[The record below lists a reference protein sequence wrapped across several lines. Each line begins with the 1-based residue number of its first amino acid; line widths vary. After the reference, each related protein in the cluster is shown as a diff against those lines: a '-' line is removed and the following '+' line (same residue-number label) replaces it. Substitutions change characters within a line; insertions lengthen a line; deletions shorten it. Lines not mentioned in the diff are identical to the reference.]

1 MSIGINSSTSYQP
14 ASTQLD
20 FSALSGK
27 SPQTNTFSEESTAQA
42 VDPSALLFDTASQ
55 KDVSFGKPD
64 NTVQSPT
71 DSSAATDPQS
81 NVVKLLSALVT
92 SLLQMLMNLNKK
104 QDTGQD
110 SNEWQDPFQ
119 NNGGLGTPSTEGGGG
134 GTEAAS
140 GGDDGGGGT
149 EATSGGDDGGGGT
162 TAASG
167 GGDGGG
173 TTAASGGGDG
183 GGTTA
188 ASGGGDGGGTSPAT
202 EGDGGGSYASTGADG
217 SGTPST
223 DNGSDSG
230 DGVTPQVTPQLA
242 NPGRNSGN
250 GTVSDTTGSLE
261 QSGEVNVVRDTI
273 KVGADQVYDGH
284 GATFTA
290 DKSMGTGDQDEH
302 QKPLFELAEGA
313 VLKNVNLGE
322 NEADGIHVNAKNSE
336 QVTIDNVHAQNVG
349 EDMITVKGEG
359 GAKVTNLNITNSS
372 ANGADDKVIQ
382 LNADT
387 HLKVDGFKATDFG
400 TLVRTNGGKQ
410 FDDMSVELNG
420 VDATHGKFAL
430 VKSDS
435 DDLKLATGDIAMT
448 DVKHA
453 YDKTKASTQHTEL

>member
-27 SPQTNTFSEESTAQA
+27 SPQTNTFSDESTAQA
-42 VDPSALLFDTASQ
+42 VDPSALLFDTARQ
-55 KDVSFGKPD
+55 KDVSFGQPD
-64 NTVQSPT
+64 NTVQNPT

-119 NNGGLGTPSTEGGGG
+119 NEGGLGTPSAEGSDS
-134 GTEAAS
+134 GTQEAS
-140 GGDDGGGGT
+140 GGD
-149 EATSGGDDGGGGT
+149 EGGGT
-162 TAASG
+162 TAAT

-173 TTAASGGGDG
+173 GTSPTTE
-183 GGTTA
+183 
-188 ASGGGDGGGTSPAT
+188 GDGGGTSPTA
-202 EGDGGGSYASTGADG
+202 EGDGGGSYVSTGADG
-217 SGTPST
+217 SGAPST
-223 DNGSDSG
+223 EDGTGGGGGS
-230 DGVTPQVTPQLA
+230 DGVTPQVTQQLA

-261 QSGEVNVVRDTI
+261 QSGEVNVVKDTI
-273 KVGADQVYDGH
+273 KVGAGQVFDGH

-410 FDDMSVELNG
+410 FDDMSVGLNG

>member
-1 MSIGINSSTSYQP
+1 MSIGINSSTTYQP

-27 SPQTNTFSEESTAQA
+27 SPQTNTFNDESTAQA

-134 GTEAAS
+134 G
-140 GGDDGGGGT
+140 GGT
-149 EATSGGDDGGGGT
+149 EAASGGDDGGGGT

-173 TTAASGGGDG
+173 T
-183 GGTTA
+183 
-188 ASGGGDGGGTSPAT
+188 SPTT

-223 DNGSDSG
+223 EDGTGGGGGGGGGGGDS
-230 DGVTPQVTPQLA
+230 VTPQVTPQLA
-242 NPGRNSGN
+242 NPGRSSGN

-261 QSGEVNVVRDTI
+261 QSGEVNVEKDTI
-273 KVGADQVYDGH
+273 EVGPGQVYDGH

-435 DDLKLATGDIAMT
+435 DNLKLATGDIAMT

>member
-110 SNEWQDPFQ
+110 ANEWQDPFQ

-140 GGDDGGGGT
+140 GGDGGGGGGT
-149 EATSGGDDGGGGT
+149 EATSGGGGT

-167 GGDGGG
+167 GGDN
-173 TTAASGGGDG
+173 
-183 GGTTA
+183 
-188 ASGGGDGGGTSPAT
+188 GGTSPTT
-202 EGDGGGSYASTGADG
+202 EGDGGGSYASTGTEG

-261 QSGEVNVVRDTI
+261 QSGEVNVVKDTI
-273 KVGADQVYDGH
+273 KVGPGQVYDGH

>member
-1 MSIGINSSTSYQP
+1 MSIGINSSTTYQP

-27 SPQTNTFSEESTAQA
+27 SPQTNTFNDESTAQA

-104 QDTGQD
+104 KDTGQD

-134 GTEAAS
+134 GGGTEAAS
-140 GGDDGGGGT
+140 GGDDGG
-149 EATSGGDDGGGGT
+149 
-162 TAASG
+162 
-167 GGDGGG
+167 
-173 TTAASGGGDG
+173 G

-188 ASGGGDGGGTSPAT
+188 ASGGGDGGGTSPTT

-223 DNGSDSG
+223 EDGTGGGGGGGDS
-230 DGVTPQVTPQLA
+230 VTPQVTPQLA
-242 NPGRNSGN
+242 NPGRSSGN

-261 QSGEVNVVRDTI
+261 QSGEVNVEKDTI
-273 KVGADQVYDGH
+273 EVGPGQVYDGH

-435 DDLKLATGDIAMT
+435 DNLKLATGDIAMS

>member
-1 MSIGINSSTSYQP
+1 MSIGINSSTTYQP

-27 SPQTNTFSEESTAQA
+27 SPQTNTFNDESTAQA

-110 SNEWQDPFQ
+110 SNDWQDPFQ
-119 NNGGLGTPSTEGGGG
+119 NNGGLGTPSTEGSDG
-134 GTEAAS
+134 GTQEA
-140 GGDDGGGGT
+140 
-149 EATSGGDDGGGGT
+149 SGGDDGGGGT

-173 TTAASGGGDG
+173 T
-183 GGTTA
+183 
-188 ASGGGDGGGTSPAT
+188 SPTT

-223 DNGSDSG
+223 EDGTGGGGGGGGGGGDS
-230 DGVTPQVTPQLA
+230 VTPQVTPQLA
-242 NPGRNSGN
+242 NPGRSSGN

-261 QSGEVNVVRDTI
+261 QSGEVNVEKDTI
-273 KVGADQVYDGH
+273 EVGPGQVYDGH

-435 DDLKLATGDIAMT
+435 DNLKLATGDIAMS

>member
-27 SPQTNTFSEESTAQA
+27 SPQTNTFSDESTAQG
-42 VDPSALLFDTASQ
+42 VDPSALLFDTARQ
-55 KDVSFGKPD
+55 KDVSFGQPD
-64 NTVQSPT
+64 NTVQNPT
-71 DSSAATDPQS
+71 DSSAATDTQS

-119 NNGGLGTPSTEGGGG
+119 NEGGLGTPSAEGSDG
-134 GTEAAS
+134 GTQEAS
-140 GGDDGGGGT
+140 GGD
-149 EATSGGDDGGGGT
+149 EGGGT
-162 TAASG
+162 TAAT

-173 TTAASGGGDG
+173 GTSPTTE
-183 GGTTA
+183 
-188 ASGGGDGGGTSPAT
+188 GDGGGTSPTA
-202 EGDGGGSYASTGADG
+202 EGDGGGSYVSTGADG
-217 SGTPST
+217 SGAPST
-223 DNGSDSG
+223 EDGTGGGGGS

-242 NPGRNSGN
+242 NPGRSSGN

-261 QSGEVNVVRDTI
+261 QSGEVNVVKDTI
-273 KVGADQVYDGH
+273 KVGAGQVYDGH

>member
-1 MSIGINSSTSYQP
+1 MSIGINSSTTYQP

-27 SPQTNTFSEESTAQA
+27 SPQTNTFNDESTAQA

-119 NNGGLGTPSTEGGGG
+119 NNGGLGTPSTEGGG
-134 GTEAAS
+134 TEAA
-140 GGDDGGGGT
+140 
-149 EATSGGDDGGGGT
+149 SGGDDGGGGT

-173 TTAASGGGDG
+173 T
-183 GGTTA
+183 
-188 ASGGGDGGGTSPAT
+188 SPTT

-223 DNGSDSG
+223 EDGTGGGGGGGDS
-230 DGVTPQVTPQLA
+230 VTPQVTPQLA
-242 NPGRNSGN
+242 NPGRSSGN

-261 QSGEVNVVRDTI
+261 QSGEVNVEKDTI
-273 KVGADQVYDGH
+273 EVGPGQVYDGH

-435 DDLKLATGDIAMT
+435 DNLKLATGDIAMS

>member
-1 MSIGINSSTSYQP
+1 MSIGINSSTTYQP

-27 SPQTNTFSEESTAQA
+27 SPQTNTFNDESTAQA

-134 GTEAAS
+134 GGGGGTEAAS
-140 GGDDGGGGT
+140 GGD
-149 EATSGGDDGGGGT
+149 
-162 TAASG
+162 
-167 GGDGGG
+167 
-173 TTAASGGGDG
+173 DG

-188 ASGGGDGGGTSPAT
+188 ASGGGDGGGTSPTT

-223 DNGSDSG
+223 EDGTGGGGGDS
-230 DGVTPQVTPQLA
+230 VTPQVTPQLA
-242 NPGRNSGN
+242 NPGRSSGN

-261 QSGEVNVVRDTI
+261 QSGEVNVEKDTI
-273 KVGADQVYDGH
+273 EVGPGQVYDGH

-435 DDLKLATGDIAMT
+435 DNLKLATGDIAMS

>member
-27 SPQTNTFSEESTAQA
+27 SPQTNTFSDESTAQG
-42 VDPSALLFDTASQ
+42 VDPSALLFDTARQ
-55 KDVSFGKPD
+55 KDVSFGQPD
-64 NTVQSPT
+64 NTVQNPT
-71 DSSAATDPQS
+71 DSSAATDTQS

-119 NNGGLGTPSTEGGGG
+119 NEGGLGTPSAEGSDG
-134 GTEAAS
+134 GTQEAS
-140 GGDDGGGGT
+140 GGD
-149 EATSGGDDGGGGT
+149 EGGGT
-162 TAASG
+162 TAAT

-173 TTAASGGGDG
+173 GTSPTTE
-183 GGTTA
+183 
-188 ASGGGDGGGTSPAT
+188 GDGGGTSPTA
-202 EGDGGGSYASTGADG
+202 EGDGGGSYVSTGADG
-217 SGTPST
+217 SGAPST
-223 DNGSDSG
+223 EDGTGGGGGSD
-230 DGVTPQVTPQLA
+230 GVPPQVTPQLA

-261 QSGEVNVVRDTI
+261 QSGEVNVVKDTI
-273 KVGADQVYDGH
+273 KVGAGQVYDGH

-322 NEADGIHVNAKNSE
+322 NEADGVHVNAKNSE

>member
-140 GGDDGGGGT
+140 GGDEGGGGT
-149 EATSGGDDGGGGT
+149 EATSGGDEGGGGT
-162 TAASG
+162 TAA
-167 GGDGGG
+167 
-173 TTAASGGGDG
+173 T
-183 GGTTA
+183 
-188 ASGGGDGGGTSPAT
+188 GGGDGGGTSPTT

-223 DNGSDSG
+223 EDGTGGGGS

-242 NPGRNSGN
+242 NPGRSSGN

-261 QSGEVNVVRDTI
+261 QSGNVNVLKDTI
-273 KVGADQVYDGH
+273 KVGPGQVFDGH

-372 ANGADDKVIQ
+372 ANGADDKVVQ

-453 YDKTKASTQHTEL
+453 YDKTKASTQHTEF

>member
-1 MSIGINSSTSYQP
+1 MSIGINSSTTYQP

-27 SPQTNTFSEESTAQA
+27 SPQTNTFNDESTAQA

-149 EATSGGDDGGGGT
+149 
-162 TAASG
+162 
-167 GGDGGG
+167 
-173 TTAASGGGDG
+173 
-183 GGTTA
+183 TA
-188 ASGGGDGGGTSPAT
+188 ASGGGDGGGTSPTT

-223 DNGSDSG
+223 EDGTGGGGGGGDS
-230 DGVTPQVTPQLA
+230 VTPQVTPQLA
-242 NPGRNSGN
+242 NPGRSSGN

-261 QSGEVNVVRDTI
+261 QSGEVNVEKDTI
-273 KVGADQVYDGH
+273 EVGPGQVYDGH

-435 DDLKLATGDIAMT
+435 DNLKLATGDIAMS

>member
-110 SNEWQDPFQ
+110 ANEWQDPFQ

-140 GGDDGGGGT
+140 GGDGGGGGGT
-149 EATSGGDDGGGGT
+149 EATSGGGGT

-167 GGDGGG
+167 GGDN
-173 TTAASGGGDG
+173 
-183 GGTTA
+183 
-188 ASGGGDGGGTSPAT
+188 GGTSPTT
-202 EGDGGGSYASTGADG
+202 EGDGGGSYASTGTEG

-261 QSGEVNVVRDTI
+261 QSGEVNVVKDTI
-273 KVGADQVYDGH
+273 KVGPGQVYDGH

-322 NEADGIHVNAKNSE
+322 NEADGIHVNARNSE

>member
-110 SNEWQDPFQ
+110 ANEWQDPFQ

-140 GGDDGGGGT
+140 GGDGGGGGT
-149 EATSGGDDGGGGT
+149 EATSGGGGT

-167 GGDGGG
+167 GGD
-173 TTAASGGGDG
+173 D
-183 GGTTA
+183 
-188 ASGGGDGGGTSPAT
+188 GGTSPTT
-202 EGDGGGSYASTGADG
+202 EGDGGGSYASTGTEG

-261 QSGEVNVVRDTI
+261 QSGEVNVVKDTI
-273 KVGADQVYDGH
+273 KVGPGQVYDGH

-322 NEADGIHVNAKNSE
+322 NEADGIHVNARNSE

>member
-1 MSIGINSSTSYQP
+1 MSIGINSSTTYQP

-27 SPQTNTFSEESTAQA
+27 SPQTNTFNDESTAQA

-134 GTEAAS
+134 G
-140 GGDDGGGGT
+140 GGT
-149 EATSGGDDGGGGT
+149 EAASGGDDGGGGT

-173 TTAASGGGDG
+173 T
-183 GGTTA
+183 
-188 ASGGGDGGGTSPAT
+188 SPTT

-223 DNGSDSG
+223 EDGTGGGGGGGDS
-230 DGVTPQVTPQLA
+230 VTPQVTPQLA
-242 NPGRNSGN
+242 NPGRSSGN

-261 QSGEVNVVRDTI
+261 QSGEVNVEKDTI
-273 KVGADQVYDGH
+273 EVGPGQVYDGH

-322 NEADGIHVNAKNSE
+322 NEADGIHVNAKNSK

-435 DDLKLATGDIAMT
+435 DNLKLATGDIAMS

>member
-1 MSIGINSSTSYQP
+1 MSIGINSSTTYQP

-27 SPQTNTFSEESTAQA
+27 SPQTNTFNDESTAQA

-149 EATSGGDDGGGGT
+149 
-162 TAASG
+162 
-167 GGDGGG
+167 
-173 TTAASGGGDG
+173 
-183 GGTTA
+183 TA
-188 ASGGGDGGGTSPAT
+188 ASGGGDGGGTSPTT

-223 DNGSDSG
+223 EDGTGGGGGGS
-230 DGVTPQVTPQLA
+230 VTPQVTPQLA
-242 NPGRNSGN
+242 NPGRSSGN

-261 QSGEVNVVRDTI
+261 QSGEVNVEKDTI
-273 KVGADQVYDGH
+273 EVGPGQVYDGH

-435 DDLKLATGDIAMT
+435 DNLKLATGDIAMS

>member
-1 MSIGINSSTSYQP
+1 MSIGINSSTTYQP

-27 SPQTNTFSEESTAQA
+27 SPQTNTFNDESTAQA

-134 GTEAAS
+134 G
-140 GGDDGGGGT
+140 GGT
-149 EATSGGDDGGGGT
+149 EAASGGDDGGGGT

-173 TTAASGGGDG
+173 T
-183 GGTTA
+183 
-188 ASGGGDGGGTSPAT
+188 SPTT

-223 DNGSDSG
+223 EDGTGGGGGDS
-230 DGVTPQVTPQLA
+230 VTPQVTPQLA
-242 NPGRNSGN
+242 NPGRSSGN

-261 QSGEVNVVRDTI
+261 QSGEVNVEKDTI
-273 KVGADQVYDGH
+273 EVGPGQVYDGH

-435 DDLKLATGDIAMT
+435 DNLKLATGDIAMS

>member
-1 MSIGINSSTSYQP
+1 MSIGINSSTTYQP

-27 SPQTNTFSEESTAQA
+27 SPQTNTFNDESTAQA

-119 NNGGLGTPSTEGGGG
+119 NNGGLGTPSTEGSDG
-134 GTEAAS
+134 GTQEA
-140 GGDDGGGGT
+140 
-149 EATSGGDDGGGGT
+149 SGGDDGGGGT

-173 TTAASGGGDG
+173 T
-183 GGTTA
+183 
-188 ASGGGDGGGTSPAT
+188 SPTT

-223 DNGSDSG
+223 EDGTGGGGGDS
-230 DGVTPQVTPQLA
+230 VTPQVTPQLA
-242 NPGRNSGN
+242 NPGRSSGN

-261 QSGEVNVVRDTI
+261 QSGEVNVEKDTI
-273 KVGADQVYDGH
+273 EVGPGQVYDGH

-435 DDLKLATGDIAMT
+435 DNLKLATGDIAMS

>member
-71 DSSAATDPQS
+71 DSSTATDPQS

-140 GGDDGGGGT
+140 GGDGGGGGGT
-149 EATSGGDDGGGGT
+149 EATSGGGGT

-167 GGDGGG
+167 GGDN
-173 TTAASGGGDG
+173 
-183 GGTTA
+183 
-188 ASGGGDGGGTSPAT
+188 GGTSPTT
-202 EGDGGGSYASTGADG
+202 EGDGGGSYASTGTEG

-261 QSGEVNVVRDTI
+261 QSGEVNVVKDTI
-273 KVGADQVYDGH
+273 KVGPGQVYDGH

-322 NEADGIHVNAKNSE
+322 NEADGIHVNARNSE

>member
-173 TTAASGGGDG
+173 T
-183 GGTTA
+183 
-188 ASGGGDGGGTSPAT
+188 SPTT

-261 QSGEVNVVRDTI
+261 QSGEVNVVKDTI
-273 KVGADQVYDGH
+273 KVGAGQVFDGH

-435 DDLKLATGDIAMT
+435 DDLKLATGDIAMN

>member
-1 MSIGINSSTSYQP
+1 MSIGINSSTTYQP

-27 SPQTNTFSEESTAQA
+27 SPQTNTFNDESTAQA

-134 GTEAAS
+134 G
-140 GGDDGGGGT
+140 GGT
-149 EATSGGDDGGGGT
+149 EAASGGDDGGGGT

-173 TTAASGGGDG
+173 T
-183 GGTTA
+183 
-188 ASGGGDGGGTSPAT
+188 SPTT

-223 DNGSDSG
+223 EDGTGGGGGGGGS
-230 DGVTPQVTPQLA
+230 VTPQVTPQLA
-242 NPGRNSGN
+242 NPGRSSGN

-261 QSGEVNVVRDTI
+261 QSGEVNVEKDTI
-273 KVGADQVYDGH
+273 EVGPGQVYDGH

-435 DDLKLATGDIAMT
+435 DNLKLATGDIAMS

>member
-1 MSIGINSSTSYQP
+1 MSIGINSSTTYQP

-27 SPQTNTFSEESTAQA
+27 SPQTNTFSDESTAQA

-134 GTEAAS
+134 GTQEAS
-140 GGDDGGGGT
+140 GGDEG
-149 EATSGGDDGGGGT
+149 
-162 TAASG
+162 
-167 GGDGGG
+167 
-173 TTAASGGGDG
+173 G

-188 ASGGGDGGGTSPAT
+188 ASGGGDGGGTSPTT
-202 EGDGGGSYASTGADG
+202 EGDGGGSYTSTGADG
-217 SGTPST
+217 SGSPST
-223 DNGSDSG
+223 EDGAGGGDS
-230 DGVTPQVTPQLA
+230 VTPQVTPQLA
-242 NPGRNSGN
+242 NPGRSSGN

-261 QSGEVNVVRDTI
+261 QSGNVNVVKDTI
-273 KVGADQVYDGH
+273 KVGAGQVFDGH

-290 DKSMGTGDQDEH
+290 DKSMGTGNQDEH

-435 DDLKLATGDIAMT
+435 DNLKLATGDIAMS